1 MARQRQ
7 SVRLRGVPAAKI
19 KIATRG
25 ARIRANARRR
35 KA

>member
-19 KIATRG
+19 NIARKV
-25 ARIRANARRR
+25 ARIRSNARRR

>member
-7 SVRLRGVPAAKI
+7 TVRLRGVPAAKI
-19 KIATRG
+19 NIARK
-25 ARIRANARRR
+25 ASRIRSNARSR

>member
-7 SVRLRGVPAAKI
+7 SVRLRGIPAAKI
-19 KIATRG
+19 NIRTKVAK
-25 ARIRANARRR
+25 ARSRVGRR